1 MKVLIAT
8 DGSVYS
14 DAAVKSVAS
23 REWPKDSEFKVLS
36 ILEHSSLESITAG
49 EFAFKLDEIREE
61 VRQMMQEIASSA
73 AELLSKKD
81 LKVSYLVREGLPAQE
96 ILEEAKEWEA
106 DLIVVGTHGR
116 KGISKFLLGSVA
128 QRIAIHAKCSVEI
141 VREKALLAE

>member
-1 MKVLIAT
+1 MRILIAT

-14 DAAVKSVAS
+14 DAAVKNVAS
-23 REWPKDSEFKVLS
+23 REWPKDSEFRILS

-61 VRQMMQEIASSA
+61 VRQMMQQIASSA
-73 AELLSKKD
+73 ADILSKKE
-81 LKVSYLVREGLPAQE
+81 LKVSYIVREGLPAQE
-96 ILEEAKEWEA
+96 ILEEANQWEA

-128 QRIAIHAKCSVEI
+128 QRVAIHAKCSVEI
-141 VREKALLAE
+141 VRDKALIG